1 MWLILIA
8 ALGAVYFFQVE
19 LYRSAAVVSL
29 QQNVGFKVGQIEAWI
44 EERFKD
50 AATLSHH
57 QEFIDAV
64 RQLSDGATKEKIAS
78 RLQAFTEA
86 ASYEKITLVN
96 ARNRI
101 LLEAGSRST
110 DVDIKHLHE
119 LLHSLAETPDA
130 NKFTVFFNETSFHVD
145 VVVPLFDPRQANRL
159 VGKLVFHI
167 NPQGFLIPFIRD
179 WPAANS
185 SEENALFVFKDG
197 QLQPLVPRERQGELA
212 AASMKMTDS
221 TWVYPRFLNALQRGE
236 NKGVLWGADHNGK
249 PSLMVF
255 QRIPQSDWVLVA
267 KMDKAEVL
275 APLHRFIGVF
285 ALAGLLVMLAFGYAL
300 RRGLENRRLH
310 IEDTLLK
317 ARAKDDHRALKRT
330 RSLLDLTMASPQMQ
344 ESELLESAMNKIE
357 ALTDS
362 KIGFVHFV
370 SKDQNEIEI
379 VTWSSNTLEHYCT
392 ANYDSHYPVD
402 KAGIW
407 ADCVRTGKPVVVND
421 YATADNKKGLPEGH
435 SDLQR
440 FVSVPI
446 LYDGLV
452 RMIVGVG
459 NAAREYDVYD
469 VESIELF
476 GSELYRIVLLK
487 RLYTELEESEQRFHL
502 LFSKAPV
509 AYQSLDEQ
517 GQILDVNDAW
527 LLLMGLQEGSAE
539 TVIGRNIREF
549 IDDAWCVE
557 FDETFKHFLQT
568 GRLRQHIMQ
577 IRRPDGGV
585 LSIEI
590 TGRILVD
597 DKGRLRTHCMLVD
610 VTQRLQQERSLRLAG
625 SVFENAGEG
634 IMITDAQRRILSVN
648 RAFTRILGY
657 SAEEAVGQTPALL
670 HSGKHDAEFYQRL
683 HTALHNKG
691 EWKGEIWN
699 RTRSGEVI
707 PEWLSISALKNEKGE
722 VENYIGVFSDIS
734 SLKASEERV
743 AYMAFH
749 DDLTSLPN
757 RRSFKEKLEA
767 SIKQAK
773 RDTKKLAVI
782 MIGLNRFKDINDS
795 YGHEM
800 GDEVLCYVASLLLK
814 QVRTTDRV
822 ARFGDDVFALLL
834 EGIHHEDDAG
844 RIAAN
849 LIGTI
854 GQAMRLS
861 NQQVVNIMCSVGIG
875 LYPNHSVLAEELI
888 QCADTAMHISRRL
901 RSNGYEYFSAEMTE
915 RVQMRLLIETE
926 LKAALQNGELRVF
939 YQPQISLVDR
949 TMKGAEALV
958 RWQHPR
964 LGLVSPAYFIG
975 VAEETGLI
983 AEVGEWVLKETC
995 RQVKEWLEKGYE
1007 KLIFAVNV
1015 SPKQMVYNDLF
1026 DSVMRALSESGMS
1039 PECLEIE
1046 ITESA
1051 LMTVSEHATS
1061 QFEQL
1066 RGLGVRIAIDD
1077 FGTGYSSLAYLKN
1090 LPLDVLKID
1099 KQFVDDIPHNEAG
1112 MQIVNTII
1120 AMAHQLQLKVL
1131 AEGVETEVQRDFLA
1145 LRGCDFYQGY
1155 LMSPPVSAEDFERLF
1170 LKPAG
1175 KSAKP
1180 PRHAKPH

>member
-8 ALGAVYFFQVE
+8 TLAAVYFLQVE
-19 LYRSAAVVSL
+19 LYRSSAVASL

-50 AATLSHH
+50 AGTLSRH
-57 QEFIDAV
+57 QDFIDAV
-64 RQLSDGATKEKIAS
+64 SQLADSSNREKIIS
-78 RLQAFTEA
+78 RLQAFSEA
-86 ASYEKITLVN
+86 AAYEKITLVN

-110 DVDIKHLHE
+110 EADIKHVHE
-119 LLHSLAETPDA
+119 LLRSLAETPDTG
-130 NKFTVFFNETSFHVD
+130 KFTVFFNETSFHVD
-145 VVVPLFDPRQANRL
+145 VVVPLFNRQQSNRL

-167 NPQGFLIPFIRD
+167 NPMGFLIPFIRD
-179 WPAANS
+179 WPVVNP
-185 SEENALFVFKDG
+185 SEENALFVFKNG
-197 QLQPLVPRERQGELA
+197 QLHPLIPQERQHELA
-212 AASMKMTDS
+212 TATSQMANTA
-221 TWVYPRFLNALQRGE
+221 WIYPLFLNALQSGQ
-236 NKGVLWGADHNGK
+236 NKGVLWGLDHAGK

-267 KMDKAEVL
+267 KMDKAEVF
-275 APLHRFIGVF
+275 APLYRFIGGF
-285 ALAGLLVMLAFGYAL
+285 AAAGLLVMLAFGFAL
-300 RRGLENRRLH
+300 HRGLENRRLH
-310 IEDTLLK
+310 LEETLLK
-317 ARAKDDHRALKRT
+317 TRAKDEHRALKRT

-344 ESELLESAMNKIE
+344 ESDLLESAMNKIE

-362 KIGFVHFV
+362 RIGFVHFV

-379 VTWSSNTLEHYCT
+379 VTWSSNTLAHYCT

-407 ADCVRTGKPVVVND
+407 ADCIRTGKPVVVND
-421 YATADNKKGLPEGH
+421 YATAPNKKGLPEGH

-446 LYDGLV
+446 FYDGLV

-459 NAAREYDVYD
+459 NAEREYDAYD

-476 GSELYRIVLLK
+476 GAELYRIVLLK
-487 RLYTELEESEQRFHL
+487 RLYTELEGSEKRFHL
-502 LFSKAPV
+502 LFSKAPA
-509 AYQSLDEQ
+509 AYQSLSQE
-517 GQILDVNDAW
+517 GKILDVNEEW
-527 LLLMGLQEGSAE
+527 LRLMGLDEGGAE

-549 IDDAWCVE
+549 IDEAWCVE
-557 FDETFKHFLQT
+557 FDDTFQQFLQT
-568 GRLRQHIMQ
+568 GQLRQHVMQ
-577 IRRPDGGV
+577 VRRPDGRV
-585 LSIEI
+585 LNIEI
-590 TGRILVD
+590 TGRILQD
-597 DKGRLRTHCMLVD
+597 DTGVLRTHCMLID
-610 VTQRLQQERSLRLAG
+610 VTGRVQQERSLRLAG
-625 SVFENAGEG
+625 SVFANAGEG
-634 IMITDAQRRILSVN
+634 IMITDAQKRILSVN
-648 RAFTRILGY
+648 RAFTDILGY
-657 SAEEAVGQTPALL
+657 SEEEAMGKTPALL
-670 HSGKHDAEFYQRL
+670 RSGKHDSRFYQRMNS
-683 HTALHNKG
+683 ALQSKG

-699 RTRSGEVI
+699 RTRSGELI
-707 PEWLSISALKNEKGE
+707 PEWLSISTLKNAKGE
-722 VENYIGVFSDIS
+722 VENYIGVFADIS
-734 SLKASEERV
+734 SLKASEERI

-767 SIKQAK
+767 SIKLAK

-834 EGIHHEDDAG
+834 EGIQHEDDAG
-844 RIAAN
+844 RVASN
-849 LIGTI
+849 LIEAI
-854 GQAMRLS
+854 GQTMRLS
-861 NQQVVNIMCSVGIG
+861 NQQIVNLMCSVGIG
-875 LYPNHSVLAEELI
+875 LYPHHSVLADELI

-901 RSNGYEYFSAEMTE
+901 RSNGYEYFSADMTE

-926 LKAALQNGELRVF
+926 LKAALKNGELRVF
-939 YQPQISLVDR
+939 YQPQISLANR
-949 TMKGAEALV
+949 TLKGAEALV

-964 LGLVSPAYFIG
+964 LGLVSPAYFIN

-983 AEVGEWVLKETC
+983 AEVGDWVLKETC
-995 RQVKEWLEKGYE
+995 HQVKAWLDKGHEKRV
-1007 KLIFAVNV
+1007 FAVNV
-1015 SPKQMVYNDLF
+1015 SPKQLVYNDLF
-1026 DSVMRALSESGMS
+1026 ESVMQALSESGMS

-1131 AEGVETEVQRDFLA
+1131 AEGVETETQRDFLA

-1170 LKPAG
+1170 LKSGGDAP
-1175 KSAKP
+1175 KEPPPKP
-1180 PRHAKPH
+1180 R